1 MLKRLGKIIGL
12 SENGRMTE
20 EKLILS
26 QIQQL
31 PEKLRQEVLH
41 YVEFLQ
47 AKHNAQNP
55 KPKNRK
61 AGSAEG
67 KFKLTSDFDA
77 PLEDFKEYM

>member
-1 MLKRLGKIIGL
+1 
-12 SENGRMTE
+12 MTE

-31 PEKLRQEVLH
+31 PEQLKQEVLH
-41 YVEFLQ
+41 TKY
-47 AKHNAQNP
+47 NAQNR

-67 KFKLTSDFDA
+67 KSTLAPDFDE
-77 PLEDFKEYM
+77 PLKDFKEYM

>member
-1 MLKRLGKIIGL
+1 M
-12 SENGRMTE
+12 SENKCMTE

-31 PEKLRQEVLH
+31 PEQLKQEVLH

-47 AKHNAQNP
+47 SKYNAQNP
-55 KPKNRK
+55 KPKKRK

-67 KFKLTSDFDA
+67 KFKHDA
-77 PLEDFKEYM
+77 VGF